1 VSASLELRAVTH
13 RFGATAALADVS
25 LAVPAGAYVVL
36 LGPSGSGK
44 TTLLSVLGG
53 FIPPSEGRV
62 LVDAVDVTDL
72 PPARRPTTTVFQDY
86 ALFPHLS
93 VTGNVGFGLAMRG
106 MPRRERR
113 PRVDAALALVGLDGF
128 SGRRVHEL
136 SGGQRQRVALARALA
151 VEPAVLL
158 LDEPLGALD
167 VALRRQVQG
176 ELKAVQRRVGTTF
189 VHVTHDQEEA
199 MALADL
205 LVVMDGGRIED
216 AGAPDRV
223 YLRPRTRF
231 AATFL
236 GDSNLIEGRVL
247 AAVDG
252 HADVATGYGQV
263 RVAAEAAA
271 DGEAVALVLRPEQ
284 IAVGAAG
291 TGLFRLG
298 PARVT
303 DATFLG
309 GHWRALARAE
319 ATGELLLL
327 HLPAVPTPKQGDRL
341 DLAAAPDRLVL
352 LPAGR

>member
-1 VSASLELRAVTH
+1 VSATLELRAVTH

-25 LAVPAGAYVVL
+25 FAVPAGAYVVL

-53 FIPPSEGRV
+53 FVAPSEGRV
-62 LVDAVDVTDL
+62 LVDGVDVTEL
-72 PPARRPTTTVFQDY
+72 PPARRPTTTVFQGY

-93 VTGNVGFGLAMRG
+93 VQGNVGFGLAVRG
-106 MPRRERR
+106 TPRRARR

-128 SGRRVHEL
+128 SRRRVHEL

-167 VALRRQVQG
+167 VALRRQIQG

-205 LVVMDGGRIED
+205 LVVMNQGRIED

-236 GDSNLIEGRVL
+236 GDSNLIDGRVL
-247 AAVDG
+247 ASG
-252 HADVATGYGQV
+252 PGWADVATAYGQV
-263 RVAAEAAA
+263 RVGAEAEP
-271 DGEAVALVLRPEQ
+271 GEGVSLALRPEQ
-284 IAVGAAG
+284 LAIGEVG

-298 PARVT
+298 PVRIT

-309 GHWRALARAE
+309 GHWRVLTRAE

-327 HLPAVPTPKQGDRL
+327 HLPAVPAPKQGDRL
-341 DLAAAPDRLVL
+341 DLTAAPDRLAL
-352 LPAGR
+352 LPAA

>member
-1 VSASLELRAVTH
+1 VSATLELRAVTH

-53 FIPPSEGRV
+53 FLLPSEGRV
-62 LVDAVDVTDL
+62 LVDAVDVTDV

-106 MPRRERR
+106 LPRRARR
-113 PRVDAALALVGLDGF
+113 PRVDAALVLVGLDGF

-205 LVVMDGGRIED
+205 LVVMDRGRIED

-236 GDSNLIEGRVL
+236 GDSNLIAGRVL
-247 AAVDG
+247 AVGDG

-263 RVAAEAAA
+263 RVAAEAEP
-271 DGEAVALVLRPEQ
+271 GEVVSLALRPEQ
-284 IAVGAAG
+284 LAIGETGA
-291 TGLFRLG
+291 GLFRLG
-298 PARVT
+298 PARIT

-309 GHWRALARAE
+309 GHWRVLARAE
-319 ATGELLLL
+319 ATGEQLLL
-327 HLPAVPTPKQGDRL
+327 HLPAVPAPKPGDRL
-341 DLAAAPDRLVL
+341 ELAAAPERLVL
-352 LPAGR
+352 LPAER